1 MAHKYSHFNWAKWR
15 LCVNSMMPT
24 ALWPWYKFENLKIC
38 PVNQP
43 QAMIQMPT
51 KSIIYSINHRANNS
65 IYYCIIIFLVVIQ
78 FSINACNNMLCVV
91 NVNQKKTK
99 QNRKYQPKKKQNTRQ
114 ITKNGTKMLMLD
126 LFFKKKMHIE
136 MFNL

>member
-1 MAHKYSHFNWAKWR
+1 M
-15 LCVNSMMPT
+15 
-24 ALWPWYKFENLKIC
+24 
-38 PVNQP
+38 
-43 QAMIQMPT
+43 
-51 KSIIYSINHRANNS
+51 
-65 IYYCIIIFLVVIQ
+65 IQ

-126 LFFKKKMHIE
+126 LFLKKKMHIE